1 MSIILDQNIK
11 TKIRPVLIPFSG
23 QPKSGKSLA
32 LAHLLNNYVDKNPFK
47 LMTQIEKNE
56 KLEAEGISYYELV
69 AAGFNTFRNLSIA
82 EVTKESSCA
91 FGILSAF
98 KHDYVANGRVPLFN
112 NSSDRNF
119 SDLDLENHLQHI
131 FKYLLEIEHFPK
143 GDELSEEKCKF
154 AKYLQILLPDGIA
167 LINIWDL
174 AINKTVLHFLT
185 ALCGHLY
192 NSHMWLFLDLE
203 EDLKNIDKPPEILPE
218 STASRREEA
227 VLMKWRPRLHY
238 LLRSCRMS
246 KNINGKRRRVC
257 TLFAKHSGM
266 SFNEDLQEK
275 VEELEDKVQQAA
287 KVIGV
292 SHLLEEKI
300 EVTNLGDSGRTGD
313 ADSSRRLYHKF
324 QQIICETPYADIPL
338 SWVFL
343 RSLFYYS
350 QKKFIS
356 KHELT
361 EKAKQCG
368 MNEKSLTEFCKF
380 YTSFGSIFDL
390 SLVNPQ
396 YEYVVVKPMGF
407 LKSLDKFLIPS
418 ENITYPS
425 MQFGIVPEK
434 AFKQEFEEDSPAYI
448 DALVCLNLAAV
459 VESCH
464 LEQSFDSNETHYYI
478 PLSRDGEPTTD
489 LDTSSVHLITSI
501 STPHVFKQTSFANH
515 LLHSLFQSKLLL
527 CASINKTIIK
537 DESTDTIITLVS
549 HSPVTRLHISR
560 PNADVCSHIVKA
572 YNEIAE
578 SCTVG
583 TTQYKFVKICAR
595 SDITNVQ
602 SIPSCQY
609 HVLPDDVLCED
620 CVQDGRKDDILFAW
634 NEALKRVRDRDNDV
648 IKTWNTA
655 MQKSVQTY

>member
-1 MSIILDQNIK
+1 MSIILDENIK

-47 LMTQIEKNE
+47 EVMTQIEKNE

-69 AAGFNTFRNLSIA
+69 AAGFNTFRNLSIT

-91 FGILSAF
+91 FGILSAL
-98 KHDYVANGRVPLFN
+98 KHYYVEKGRVPLFN
-112 NSSDRNF
+112 ISSDDQSFNDF
-119 SDLDLENHLQHI
+119 EDLENHLQHI
-131 FKYLLEIEHFPK
+131 FNYLLEIEHFPK
-143 GDELSEEKCKF
+143 SDELSEKESKF
-154 AKYLQILLPDGIA
+154 AKHLKNLLPDGIA

-174 AINKTVLHFLT
+174 AINKPVLHFLT
-185 ALCGHLY
+185 ALRGHLY

-203 EDLKNIDKPPEILPE
+203 EDLKNIDKPPEIIPE
-218 STASRREEA
+218 STASRRDEA

-238 LLRSCRMS
+238 LLRSCTMS
-246 KNINGKRRRVC
+246 KHLNGKRRRVC
-257 TLFAKHSGM
+257 TLFAKHSGT
-266 SFNEDLQEK
+266 FNGDLQEK

-287 KVIGV
+287 KAIGV
-292 SHLLEEKI
+292 SSLLEEKI
-300 EVTNLGDSGRTGD
+300 EVTNLGDSGSIGD
-313 ADSSRRLYHKF
+313 DSSRCLYHKF
-324 QQIICETPYADIPL
+324 QQVICETPYEDIPL

-350 QKKFIS
+350 QRKFIS

-368 MNEKSLTEFCKF
+368 MNEESVKKFCKF

-396 YEYVVVKPMGF
+396 YKYVVVKPMGF

-418 ENITYPS
+418 EN
-425 MQFGIVPEK
+425 MQYGIVPEN
-434 AFKQEFEEDSPAYI
+434 AFKREFGEDDSPAYI
-448 DALVCLNLAAV
+448 DALVCLNLATV
-459 VESCH
+459 VKSCH
-464 LEQSFDSNETHYYI
+464 LEQPFDSNQTHYYI
-478 PLSRDGEPTTD
+478 PVSRDGETTTD

-515 LLHSLFQSKLLL
+515 LLHSLSKSKLLP

-549 HSPVTRLHISR
+549 HSPATRLHISK

-595 SDITNVQ
+595 SDIKNVQ

-620 CVQDGRKDDILFAW
+620 CVQDGRRDDILFAW
-634 NEALKRVRDRDNDV
+634 NEALKRVSKINDV
-648 IKTWNTA
+648 YLN
-655 MQKSVQTY
+655 

>member
-1 MSIILDQNIK
+1 MSIILNQDIK
-11 TKIRPVLIPFSG
+11 TKIRPVLIPFRSSG
-23 QPKSGKSLA
+23 QPRSGKSLA
-32 LAHLLNNYVDKNPFK
+32 LFHLLDNYVDKSPFK
-47 LMTQIEKNE
+47 VMTKKNE
-56 KLEAEGISYYELV
+56 RLEAEGISYYELV
-69 AAGFNTFRNLSIA
+69 AAGFNTFRNLSIT
-82 EVTKESSCA
+82 EVTKESSFA

-98 KHDYVANGRVPLFN
+98 KRDYVANGRVPLFN
-112 NSSDRNF
+112 SSSDRNF
-119 SDLDLENHLQHI
+119 SDLDLENNLQHI
-131 FKYLLEIEHFPK
+131 KHFPK
-143 GDELSEEKCKF
+143 GDELSEEESKF
-154 AKYLQILLPDGIA
+154 AKHLKNLLPDGIA

-185 ALCGHLY
+185 ALRGHLY
-192 NSHMWLFLDLE
+192 NSHMWLFLNLE
-203 EDLKNIDKPPEILPE
+203 EDLKNIDKPPEIIPE
-218 STASRREEA
+218 STASRRDEA

-257 TLFAKHSGM
+257 TLFAKHSGT
-266 SFNEDLQEK
+266 FNGDLQEK
-275 VEELEDKVQQAA
+275 VEELEHKVQQVA
-287 KVIGV
+287 KAIGV
-292 SHLLEEKI
+292 SSLLEEKI
-300 EVTNLGDSGRTGD
+300 EVTNLSDSGSTGD
-313 ADSSRRLYHKF
+313 DSSRCLYHKF
-324 QQIICETPYADIPL
+324 QQVICETPYEDIPL

-343 RSLFYYS
+343 RSLFYCS
-350 QKKFIS
+350 QRKFIS

-368 MNEKSLTEFCKF
+368 MNEESLTEFCKF

-396 YEYVVVKPMGF
+396 YKYVVIKPMGF

-425 MQFGIVPEK
+425 MQCGIVPEK

-448 DALVCLNLAAV
+448 DALACLNLATV

-478 PLSRDGEPTTD
+478 PLSRDGELTTD

-515 LLHSLFQSKLLL
+515 LLCSLSKSKLLL

-537 DESTDTIITLVS
+537 DESTDTIITVVS
-549 HSPVTRLHISR
+549 HSPATRLHISK

-595 SDITNVQ
+595 SDIKNVQ

-620 CVQDGRKDDILFAW
+620 CVQDGRRDDILSAW
-634 NEALKRVRDRDNDV
+634 NEALKRVSKINDV
-648 IKTWNTA
+648 YLIN
-655 MQKSVQTY
+655 